1 MRRPKNNNLHP
12 INIEKLLGKKLLKNL
27 KSDTP
32 MNRSITKN
40 HITALIVARSKSKD
54 YLIKQQK
61 NLWFFDH

>member
-32 MNRSITKN
+32 MNRKHNKKSYNCINSCKIKIKEIT
-40 HITALIVARSKSKD
+40 
-54 YLIKQQK
+54 Q
-61 NLWFFDH
+61 